1 MEKRAQILLDEICGC
16 SVVFYPFLVY
26 LKPYGHI
33 GHMQNDKGM
42 RMGYLLQFQNQDLSH
57 LRPGPARAPKA
68 AKRGWVIAQI
78 AFIGS

>member
-1 MEKRAQILLDEICGC
+1 MVILVILVIWVILVIC
-16 SVVFYPFLVY
+16 
-26 LKPYGHI
+26 K
-33 GHMQNDKGM
+33 MTRGM